1 MVSYLH
7 ATVVLEQGHQVTVL
21 TDLVLD
27 VPHQGSDTWLVAAVR
42 ITRHTA
48 LQEVLLLRILLQG
61 NKELCHLVF
70 LLEGGRKSRRRSGE
84 GRGGGRD
91 SVMPCNA
98 FLETQKAINS
108 SFCDSLLPISS
119 PSSQPY

>member
-70 LLEGGRKSRRRSGE
+70 LLEGG
-84 GRGGGRD
+84 GRAGGGVEKVEEEEEIQLCHAMH
-91 SVMPCNA
+91 S
-98 FLETQKAINS
+98 
-108 SFCDSLLPISS
+108 
-119 PSSQPY
+119 